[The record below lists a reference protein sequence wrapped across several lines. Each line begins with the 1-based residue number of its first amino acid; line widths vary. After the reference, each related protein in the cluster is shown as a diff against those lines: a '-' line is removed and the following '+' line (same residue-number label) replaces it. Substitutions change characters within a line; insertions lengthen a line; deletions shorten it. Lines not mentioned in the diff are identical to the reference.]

1 MPRLPRAVWTL
12 EAGALVNAFGSGIAF
27 PFLIIY
33 LHNVR
38 GFGLGTAGLV
48 VAAIGVSGG
57 IAGPAAGPLLD
68 RIGGRAT
75 LAGSLLV
82 SAVAYAAVPLIHH
95 PWQAFLFSA
104 VNGVGVGTFWPSVTT
119 LLAGLTEQ
127 GQRHHAYAVQRVAI
141 NLGLGLG
148 GVTGGLIATTSN
160 PTSFTVLF
168 LVDAAT
174 FLGMIA
180 VLPLVP
186 EPEIGGETQK
196 AGGGY
201 LAVLRDRVFVGLIA
215 LNVGYITAGYAT
227 FELLP
232 AFAKNESH
240 VSERWIGVIFFA
252 STLALVAAQLPVARF
267 AEGRRRM
274 AVLAAMPALFAAAWL
289 VILAGGIWLDSTDA
303 ALVYLLAGV
312 LYGLGSCFQ
321 GPTQGALI
329 ADLAP
334 PRLRGRYMALA
345 AASWEVGFVLGPAIG
360 GFVLATEPLALW
372 PIAACVCVVAIVA
385 TLALERSL
393 PADLRRTPGG

>member
-48 VAAIGVSGG
+48 LAAIGISGG
-57 IAGPAAGPLLD
+57 ITGPAAGPLLD
-68 RIGGRAT
+68 RVGGRVT
-75 LAGSLLV
+75 LSGSLLV
-82 SAVAYAAVPLIHH
+82 SAAAYASVPLIHH
-95 PWQAFLFSA
+95 PWQAFVFSA

-119 LLAGLTEQ
+119 LLAGLTQQ

-168 LVDAAT
+168 LVDAAS
-174 FLGMIA
+174 FLGMIT
-180 VLPLVP
+180 VLPLVA
-186 EPEIGGETQK
+186 EPEIEREGD
-196 AGGGY
+196 APGGY
-201 LAVLRDRVFVGLIA
+201 LAVLRDRVFVALIA
-215 LNVGYITAGYAT
+215 LNVAYITAGYAT

-240 VSERWIGVIFFA
+240 VSERWIGLIFFA

-274 AVLAAMPALFAAAWL
+274 AVLATMPALFTVAWL

-303 ALVYLLAGV
+303 ALVFLFAGI

-334 PRLRGRYMALA
+334 PRLRGRYMALG
-345 AASWEVGFVLGPAIG
+345 AASWEVGFVLAPAVG
-360 GFVLATEPLALW
+360 GFVLAEEPLALW
-372 PIAACVCVVAIVA
+372 PIAACVCLLATVA
-385 TLALERSL
+385 TLAVERAL
-393 PADLRRTPGG
+393 PAELRRTPKG